1 MTPRAVTLS
10 DHNWDMAIELL
21 QMARAHCLDLAVTVS
36 RTVPHSPLV
45 ERMRCYAEQADELI
59 EQMMEGQL

>member
-1 MTPRAVTLS
+1 MMPRAITLS
-10 DHNWDMAIELL
+10 GHDWDMAIEML
-21 QMARAHCLDLAVTVS
+21 QVARAHCLDLAVQVS
-36 RTVPHSPLV
+36 KTVPHSPLV